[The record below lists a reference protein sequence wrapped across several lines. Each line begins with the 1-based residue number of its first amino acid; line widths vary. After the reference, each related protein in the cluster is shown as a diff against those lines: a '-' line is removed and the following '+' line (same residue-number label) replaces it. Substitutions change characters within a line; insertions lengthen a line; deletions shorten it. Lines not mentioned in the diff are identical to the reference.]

1 MTILSTVI
9 SAISALA
16 GGFAGGWVVAYRL
29 GAWRQKVDSDLA
41 TMRERLAHG
50 GRAVDTIPVI
60 TTRVDLILEELR
72 TIRREM
78 GQDRKHFVTHEE
90 CNRRHGNVTA
100 RNH

>member
-9 SAISALA
+9 SAMSALA

-29 GAWRQKVDSDLA
+29 GAWRQKVDSDLT
-41 TMRERLAHG
+41 TMRQRLAHG

-78 GQDRKHFVTHEE
+78 GRDRKHFVTHEE